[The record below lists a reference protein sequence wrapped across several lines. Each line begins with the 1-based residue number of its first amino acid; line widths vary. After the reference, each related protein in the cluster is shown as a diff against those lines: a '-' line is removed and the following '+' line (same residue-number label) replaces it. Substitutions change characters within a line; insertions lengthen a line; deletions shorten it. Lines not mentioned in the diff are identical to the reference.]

1 MAPAS
6 PVDNDP
12 NAPPCVTNLT
22 AIFPNPFNPQTTI
35 AFDLARAGMIEVAI
49 FGVRGERVRMLE
61 SGNQPVGR
69 YQVTW
74 NGRDDRGRA
83 VATGTY
89 ICRLMTAQGSQTRK
103 MVLAR

>member
-1 MAPAS
+1 
-6 PVDNDP
+6 
-12 NAPPCVTNLT
+12 
-22 AIFPNPFNPQTTI
+22 
-35 AFDLARAGMIEVAI
+35 MIEVAI